1 MANFEV
7 GREEEERGVLSC
19 FEGMGTYVFHTY
31 INSWLLTTRKQENK
45 KSKNNKMSYN
55 AHLFCS

>member
-7 GREEEERGVLSC
+7 GIEEEERGVLSC

-31 INSWLLTTRKQENK
+31 INSWLLTTRKQE
-45 KSKNNKMSYN
+45 KSEQQNE
-55 AHLFCS
+55 L

>member
-7 GREEEERGVLSC
+7 GREEEGRGVLSC

-31 INSWLLTTRKQENK
+31 INSWLLTTRNQEK
-45 KSKNNKMSYN
+45 
-55 AHLFCS
+55 